1 MTFLSEANGLAPS
14 GFGPG
19 PQNGQ
24 EVQNGKEVQNRQ
36 EIRNRQEIL
45 SQVTPCEA
53 PARPHN
59 AIPISNRPVGHANG
73 G

>member
-24 EVQNGKEVQNRQ
+24 EIRNRQ
-36 EIRNRQEIL
+36 EVRNRQEIL

-59 AIPISNRPVGHANG
+59 AILISNSPVSHAHG
-73 G
+73 R